1 MIVLAVALIE
11 QFCEGGGSNAA
22 TRVMISEIYLE
33 KYRIARIKL
42 NINDIFYEYSTW
54 QNLERDH
61 PCLPGDPGSEESEW
75 ISSIL
80 DGDIT
85 STLEGDI
92 SSLDGESTST
102 LDGDIT
108 SILDG
113 DITSTLDGD
122 ITSTLDGDITS
133 ALDGDITSALDGDIT
148 STLDGDITSALD
160 GHITSAL
167 DGDITSA
174 LDGDTGSFEIGE
186 LESSFFFKGSLGFK
200 FSCFITEVYISVSAF
215 KEKGWAWIFF
225 FSETSG
231 DVETIN
237 LDRA

>member
-1 MIVLAVALIE
+1 M
-11 QFCEGGGSNAA
+11 SHSKN
-22 TRVMISEIYLE
+22 
-33 KYRIARIKL
+33 KL
-42 NINDIFYEYSTW
+42 NINNIFYEYSTW
-54 QNLERDH
+54 QSLEGDH

-85 STLEGDI
+85 STLDGDI

-102 LDGDIT
+102 
-108 SILDG
+108 LDG

-133 ALDGDITSALDGDIT
+133 SLDKDITSALDGDITSALDGDIT
-148 STLDGDITSALD
+148 SALGGDITSALD
-160 GHITSAL
+160 VN
-167 DGDITSA
+167 
-174 LDGDTGSFEIGE
+174 TGSFEIGE
-186 LESSFFFKGSLGFK
+186 LESSFFFKGSLGSK
-200 FSCFITEVYISVSAF
+200 SSCFITEVYISVSAS
-215 KEKGWAWIFF
+215 KEKGWALIFF

-237 LDRA
+237 LDRT

>member
-1 MIVLAVALIE
+1 M
-11 QFCEGGGSNAA
+11 
-22 TRVMISEIYLE
+22 
-33 KYRIARIKL
+33 
-42 NINDIFYEYSTW
+42 
-54 QNLERDH
+54 ERDH

-108 SILDG
+108 S
-113 DITSTLDGD
+113 TLDGY

-148 STLDGDITSALD
+148 ST
-160 GHITSAL
+160 L

>member
-1 MIVLAVALIE
+1 M
-11 QFCEGGGSNAA
+11 EG
-22 TRVMISEIYLE
+22 
-33 KYRIARIKL
+33 
-42 NINDIFYEYSTW
+42 
-54 QNLERDH
+54 DH

-85 STLEGDI
+85 STLKGDI

-113 DITSTLDGD
+113 DITS
-122 ITSTLDGDITS
+122 

-148 STLDGDITSALD
+148 ST
-160 GHITSAL
+160 L

>member
-1 MIVLAVALIE
+1 M
-11 QFCEGGGSNAA
+11 EG
-22 TRVMISEIYLE
+22 
-33 KYRIARIKL
+33 
-42 NINDIFYEYSTW
+42 
-54 QNLERDH
+54 DH

-85 STLEGDI
+85 STLKGDI

-122 ITSTLDGDITS
+122 ITST
-133 ALDGDITSALDGDIT
+133 
-148 STLDGDITSALD
+148 
-160 GHITSAL
+160 L